1 MVKIHS
7 KYVVVLCC
15 LFVFA
20 FKVMAAN
27 TYITNGIKIAQF
39 EQQLSKVANVKC
51 IDEKNKS
58 LGEYVKSFHLMA
70 HVLGYPVEETAF
82 QLDSVRSH
90 DFNTRPNY
98 FVAQRLARFIYKPPK
113 TTIS

>member
-27 TYITNGIKIAQF
+27 TYITNGIKIAHF
-39 EQQLSKVANVKC
+39 EQQLSKAALEKSA
-51 IDEKNKS
+51 DQKNKS
-58 LGEYVKSFHLMA
+58 LGEFIKSFHLMA
-70 HVLGYPVEETAF
+70 HVLGHPMEEVAF
-82 QLDSVRSH
+82 QFRSTRNH
-90 DFNTRPNY
+90 DLNSNPNP
-98 FVAQRLARFIYKPPK
+98 FVAQNIIHSIYKPPK
-113 TTIS
+113 TTI